1 MEENKFKRN
10 INSRDL
16 IYLAFGA
23 MIGWGWVVA
32 SGGWIESAGVLGTV
46 LGFIIGG
53 LMIYFVGLTYA
64 ELTTAMPRSG
74 GEHVFS
80 YRAFGPKGSYMCT
93 WAIILSYVGVVCFEA
108 CSLPT
113 IIQYIFP
120 DFLQGYLYTIAG
132 LKVYASWLAVAVIC
146 AMLITYVNI
155 LGVKA
160 AAKLQRILTTI
171 IAVVG
176 LILVAVSAINGD
188 SDNLMPQLFEGN
200 DGSGII
206 RNILS
211 VAVIA
216 PFFLFGFDVIP

>member
-1 MEENKFKRN
+1 MDENKFKRN
-10 INSRDL
+10 INGRDL

-64 ELTTAMPRSG
+64 ELTTAMPKSG

-120 DFLQGYLYTIAG
+120 EFLQGYLYTVAG
-132 LKVYASWLAVAVIC
+132 FKVYASWLAVAVIS
-146 AMLITYVNI
+146 ALLITYVNI
-155 LGVKA
+155 
-160 AAKLQRILTTI
+160 
-171 IAVVG
+171 
-176 LILVAVSAINGD
+176 
-188 SDNLMPQLFEGN
+188 
-200 DGSGII
+200 
-206 RNILS
+206 
-211 VAVIA
+211 
-216 PFFLFGFDVIP
+216 